1 MSLSKFNHIKILSNL
16 EISEKIIT
24 KEKELFN
31 LKFKKATRQAF
42 KSHKIK
48 EIKRQIA
55 QLKTLLILRL
65 DVLHETNDNTI
76 HTVTK
81 QYNYLTKDF

>member
-1 MSLSKFNHIKILSNL
+1 MSLSNFNHIKILSNL
-16 EISEKIIT
+16 EISENIIT
-24 KEKELFN
+24 KEKELFS
-31 LKFKKATRQAF
+31 LKFKKATRQSF

-48 EIKRQIA
+48 KIKRQIA